1 MGCEG
6 LLDCL
11 CRLGIFH
18 IDIIGLSRH
27 VSGHAGQRLDWARHE
42 MALGTPVE
50 ARMAS
55 IVKGP
60 SLLNSQATL
69 HEGVTI
75 DHLWVDCL
83 IGHWRRLLD
92 MIGKLRE
99 YRRVSLCQM
108 QVRKLWEI
116 LSQIAVHILDTIAF
130 SICL

>member
-1 MGCEG
+1 
-6 LLDCL
+6 
-11 CRLGIFH
+11 
-18 IDIIGLSRH
+18 
-27 VSGHAGQRLDWARHE
+27 